1 MTTLLLVF
9 IYLAFISLG
18 LPDPMLGAAWPAMHT
33 DLGAGLDWAGIIT
46 LIVCG
51 GTIVSSLLSERLT
64 KRFGAGLVT
73 AVSVGLTAVGILGY
87 SQAGAFWQILLW
99 AIPYGLGAG
108 GVDAA
113 LNNYVSLHYS
123 SRAMSWLHAFWGLG
137 TMISPFLMSYAL
149 AGGFGWRRGY
159 LLVGIL
165 QVGFTAVMFGTLP
178 LWKKSEMIW
187 RSTEAPQEPAAEK
200 TKPLRLRECVSIPGV
215 VYVLAAFLC
224 YCSFESTA
232 ILWSSSFL
240 VGVYA
245 IPESTAAA
253 FGSFFCI
260 GITAG
265 RFLTG
270 FIANKLGDKRMV
282 RLGVSVMALGTVMLF
297 LGAIL
302 PEIALAGLIV
312 MGIGCAPVFPSLIHA
327 TPTNFGARN
336 SEGIVGVQ
344 MACAYFGSAAVPPI
358 FGVLARHISLS
369 LFPYYLAFFCVMLL
383 LATEI
388 LNKKMAEKSAHE

>member
-1 MTTLLLVF
+1 MTTALLIL
-9 IYLAFISLG
+9 IYVAFISLG
-18 LPDPMLGAAWPAMHT
+18 LPDPMLGAAWPVMHT
-33 DLGAGLDWAGIIT
+33 DLGAELGWAGIVT
-46 LIVCG
+46 VIVCG
-51 GTIVSSLLSERLT
+51 GTIVSALLSERLT

-87 SQAGAFWQILLW
+87 SWSSAFWQILLW
-99 AIPYGLGAG
+99 AVPYGLGAG

-137 TMISPFLMSYAL
+137 TMISPFMMSAAL
-149 AGGFGWRRGY
+149 SGGNNWNRGY
-159 LLVGIL
+159 LTVGLL
-165 QVGFTAVMFGTLP
+165 QVGFAAVMFLSLP
-178 LWKKSEMIW
+178 LWKRAEMQW
-187 RSTEAPQEPAAEK
+187 QPVQTSAEAAAK
-200 TKPLRLRECVSIPGV
+200 AKPLTLRQCVSIPGV
-215 VYVLAAFLC
+215 AYVLIAFLC

-240 VGVYA
+240 VEVYA

-265 RFLTG
+265 RFLSG
-270 FIANKLGDKRMV
+270 FIANKLGDKKMV
-282 RLGVSVMALGTVMLF
+282 RLGVAVMVIGTVMLF

-302 PEIALAGLIV
+302 PVVALAGLIM
-312 MGIGCAPVFPSLIHA
+312 MGIGCAPVFPALIHA
-327 TPTNFGARN
+327 TPANFGARN

-344 MACAYFGSAAVPPI
+344 MACAYIGSAAVPPL
-358 FGVLARHISLS
+358 FGVLAQHISLK
-369 LFPYYLAFFCVMLL
+369 LFPFCLAFFCVMLL

-388 LNKKMAEKSAHE
+388 LNKKMAEKPAHE

>member
-1 MTTLLLVF
+1 MTTVLLIL
-9 IYLAFISLG
+9 IYIAFISLG
-18 LPDPMLGAAWPAMHT
+18 LPDPMLGAAWPVMHT
-33 DLGAGLDWAGIIT
+33 ELGAELSWAGILT
-46 LIVCG
+46 VIVCG
-51 GTIVSSLLSERLT
+51 GTIVSALLSERLT
-64 KRFGAGLVT
+64 KRFGSGLVT
-73 AVSVGLTAVGILGY
+73 AVSVGLTAIGILGY
-87 SQAGAFWQILLW
+87 SRSTAFWQICLW
-99 AIPYGLGAG
+99 AVPYGLGGG

-137 TMISPFLMSYAL
+137 TMISPFMMSAAL
-149 AGGFGWRRGY
+149 ASGNGWSRGY
-159 LLVGIL
+159 LTVGML
-165 QVGFTAVMFGTLP
+165 QLAFTAVMFLSLP
-178 LWKKSEMIW
+178 LWK
-187 RSTEAPQEPAAEK
+187 RAEAQWEPVQTPAEAAEK
-200 TKPLRLRECVSIPGV
+200 AKPLTLRQCVSIPGV
-215 VYVLAAFLC
+215 VYVLVAFLC

-240 VGVYA
+240 VDVYT

-265 RFLTG
+265 RFLSG
-270 FIANKLGDKRMV
+270 FIANKLGDKQLV
-282 RLGVSVMALGTVMLF
+282 RLGVIGMVIGTVMLF

-302 PEIALAGLIV
+302 PAIALAGLIV
-312 MGIGCAPVFPSLIHA
+312 MGIGCAPVFPALIHA

-344 MACAYFGSAAVPPI
+344 MACAYIGSAAVPPL
-358 FGVLARHISLS
+358 FGVLAQHISLK
-369 LFPYYLAFFCVMLL
+369 LFPFYLAFFCGMLL